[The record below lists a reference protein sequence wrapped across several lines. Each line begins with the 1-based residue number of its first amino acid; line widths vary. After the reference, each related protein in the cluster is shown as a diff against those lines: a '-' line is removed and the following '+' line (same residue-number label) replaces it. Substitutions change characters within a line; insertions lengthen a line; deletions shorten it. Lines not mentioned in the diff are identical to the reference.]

1 MTEPRPGP
9 SPLLEVRNVTVRF
22 GGHLALDDVSL
33 RAAPGEVTGL
43 IGPNGAGKTTLFN
56 VVTGLLGPQRGSV
69 RLDGEDVTGL
79 APYRRARRGLART
92 FQRLELFGLLTV
104 GENVELAASV
114 RRRRPGRSAADAL
127 ELVGLSAEADVRA
140 DELPTG
146 KARLVE
152 LARALATGPQVLLLD
167 EPASGQDDA
176 ETEAFRDV
184 LLAVAGEG
192 IAVVLVE
199 HDVQL
204 VMRTCARIHVLDFG
218 SVLASGTPSEI
229 QADRAVLDAYLG
241 AAPEVT
247 T

>member
-1 MTEPRPGP
+1 V
-9 SPLLEVRNVTVRF
+9 SPLLEVRHVTVRF

-33 RAAPGEVTGL
+33 VAFPGEVTGL

-56 VVTGLLGPQRGSV
+56 VVTGLLDPQRGSV

-114 RRRRPGRSAADAL
+114 RGRRPGPSAADAL
-127 ELVGLSAEADVRA
+127 RLVGLADLAGVRA

-152 LARALATGPQVLLLD
+152 LARALATGPEVLLLD
-167 EPASGQDDA
+167 EPASGQDDR
-176 ETEAFRDV
+176 ETEAFREV
-184 LLAVAGEG
+184 LLTVAAEG
-192 IAVVLVE
+192 LAIVLVE

-204 VMRTCARIHVLDFG
+204 VMRTCARVNVLDFG
-218 SVLASGTPSEI
+218 RVLAAGTPSEI

-241 AAPEVT
+241 AAPEVPR
-247 T
+247 